1 MFSRAIPLILT
12 CGPLVLTVAAWAI
25 LVWNRRPRWP
35 RPVQLV
41 ALSIV
46 SANAVYAA
54 VTFLY
59 YTFRPSPDLPPW
71 KDPETLALAL
81 LFLTA
86 PVGIIASIVA
96 AVRAGPKW
104 LIAVLITASVVLT
117 LVGMMEGVSV

>member
-1 MFSRAIPLILT
+1 MFSRAVPLILT
-12 CGPLVLTVAAWAI
+12 CGPLALTVAAWAI
-25 LVWNRRPRWP
+25 LVWTNRPRWP

-46 SANAVYAA
+46 SANAVYAT

-59 YTFRPSPDLPPW
+59 YTFKPSPDLPPW
-71 KDPETLALAL
+71 KDPETLDLAL

-86 PVGIIASIVA
+86 PIGIIASIVA

-104 LIAVLITASVVLT
+104 LTAVLITASAILA